1 MVSTPRTPWYVA
13 AGLLALGGLLAAAA
27 AAVRWFPCVG
37 NLAGTACTAR
47 QTRAYDY
54 GSPIEP
60 WQALPVTAL
69 LAGLGMLLVA
79 ASWPL
84 IARRLQVRPA
94 FRIALVTVMMLKPLL
109 LGGMVLAAPL
119 VGVLPRGAS
128 PVLLG
133 WEVVL
138 DLAALVLVLA
148 APSHLLADY
157 QRLLLATVAFWLV
170 GWVGRVLDALIFSLL
185 MPEADS
191 APGSGL
197 LTAAIMIGCGVGVAL
212 ITRQTPERDSPAPT
226 SRNPLE
232 RTRQR

>member
-1 MVSTPRTPWYVA
+1 MGSTPRTPWYVA
-13 AGLLALGGLLAAAA
+13 AGLLTLGGLLAAAA

-37 NLAGTACTAR
+37 NLAGTACTTR

-54 GSPIEP
+54 VSPIEP

-84 IARRLQVRPA
+84 IASRLQVRPG
-94 FRIALVTVMMLKPLL
+94 FRIALVTVMTLKPVL
-109 LGGMVLAAPL
+109 LGGMVLAAPI

-128 PVLLG
+128 PMLLG
-133 WEVVL
+133 GEVVL

-170 GWVGRVLDALIFSLL
+170 GWVGRVLDALIFGLL
-185 MPEADS
+185 APDADS
-191 APGSGL
+191 APGAGL
-197 LTAAIMIGCGVGVAL
+197 LTAAGMIGCGIGIAV
-212 ITRQTPERDSPAPT
+212 ITAHTPLRPSPTHAARDS
-226 SRNPLE
+226 LE
-232 RTRQR
+232 RTRHG